1 MYYWRDKVEKLW
13 LVVVVLAGALAAP
26 PIQAQESV
34 VDPTWDGETPETSQF
49 GVLVGMRGEFTGLTS
64 PGASLDLMLHAAGTP
79 IWVSAQFLA
88 QVTRWYVDY
97 YDHVRRNHNYSGRIR
112 MGYGRRRGPAVY
124 ALLERGQGFIVSP
137 DNPREDT
144 FSIVSAGL
152 GVAWTIGRVTAS
164 VEGGLG
170 RQTRYGPERHR
181 SLGVSLQYQLLR
193 TDLR

>member
-1 MYYWRDKVEKLW
+1 
-13 LVVVVLAGALAAP
+13 
-26 PIQAQESV
+26 
-34 VDPTWDGETPETSQF
+34 
-49 GVLVGMRGEFTGLTS
+49 
-64 PGASLDLMLHAAGTP
+64 MLHAAEAP

-88 QVTRWYVDY
+88 QVTRRHIDY
-97 YDHVRRNHNYSGRIR
+97 YDHVRRSHNYSGRIR
-112 MGYGRRRGPAVY
+112 MGYGRRQGPAVY
-124 ALLERGQGFIVSP
+124 ALLERGRGIIVSP

-152 GVAWTIGRVTAS
+152 GVGWTIGRVTAS

-170 RQTRYGPERHR
+170 RQTRYRPERHR